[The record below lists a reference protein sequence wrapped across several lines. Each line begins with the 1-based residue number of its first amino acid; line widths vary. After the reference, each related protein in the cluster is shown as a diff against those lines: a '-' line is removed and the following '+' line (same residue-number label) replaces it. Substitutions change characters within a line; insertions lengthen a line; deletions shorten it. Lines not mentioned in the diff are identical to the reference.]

1 MHKSNDLKVIVL
13 DSGIDIEEIE
23 KVKIIRIKSGLY
35 NLLIF
40 KDYWPIV
47 GELDGSIS
55 IEGDVNRKYEFSFL
69 SRNKR
74 LAISYCY
81 DRANLSD
88 EKLEILKAN
97 MMK

>member
-13 DSGIDIEEIE
+13 DSGVDIEEIE
-23 KVKIIRIKSGLY
+23 NVKIIRIKSGLY

-55 IEGDVNRKYEFSFL
+55 IEGDVNRKFENIKGFYSL
-69 SRNKR
+69 SRNIFHLIIR
-74 LAISYCY
+74 E
-81 DRANLSD
+81 RD
-88 EKLEILKAN
+88 EE
-97 MMK
+97 